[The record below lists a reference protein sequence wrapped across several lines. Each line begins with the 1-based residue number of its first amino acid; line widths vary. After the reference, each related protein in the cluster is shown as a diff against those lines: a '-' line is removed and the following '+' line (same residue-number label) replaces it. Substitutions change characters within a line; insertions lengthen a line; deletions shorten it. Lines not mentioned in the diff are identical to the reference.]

1 MPVRPILIRRL
12 ELQASML
19 SSNICQFCREV
30 LIYKNKGVVFW
41 TDSQTTLQYI
51 KNESKRF
58 HTYVANRIADV
69 NEYMKD
75 RINELRRKIGF
86 IIDHRSYTHN
96 F

>member
-75 RINELRRKIGF
+75 RINELRRNI
-86 IIDHRSYTHN
+86 
-96 F
+96 